1 MSRIPAA
8 AVIER
13 KWGSVT
19 RKAVALVL
27 ADHASVQDNG
37 EWATLVG
44 QKRIAAEAE
53 VSERTVRTCL
63 SEFEALGLIVRSK
76 RFRPEGRGRTSDRT
90 ILVQERIAVLPAAGS
105 GRTTNRQQAPD
116 QPEADAGLT
125 GKAIAA
131 LGPPVDPPEEPTD
144 QIAATPRQPNPWWD
158 ELVEMFGKPTTDNQ
172 RKLYG
177 RVVSLVRDKPA
188 TEIRSRSSWIVEH
201 WGHEKL
207 TITSLEKHWSRF
219 DAAIGQVTDADVSEF
234 TAAQARGAMLE
245 RLADE

>member
-27 ADHASVQDNG
+27 ADHASIQDNG

-53 VSERTVRTCL
+53 VSERTVRTVL
-63 SEFEALGLIVRSK
+63 AEFESLGLIVRQK

-90 ILVQERIAVLPAAGS
+90 ILDRERIAVLPAAGS

-116 QPEADAGLT
+116 QPATDAGLT
-125 GKAIAA
+125 GKAVAG
-131 LGPPVDPPEEPTD
+131 LGPPVEPPVEPTD
-144 QIAATPRQPNPWWD
+144 QIAATPRTANPWWD
-158 ELVEMFGKPTTDNQ
+158 ATVEIFGIPSPNH

-177 RVVSLVRDKPA
+177 RFVAMAQEWEPA
-188 TEIRSRSSWIVEH
+188 QIPERAAKLAAL
-201 WGHEKL
+201 WGHK
-207 TITSLEKHWSRF
+207 TVTVASLEKHWSRF
-219 DAAIGQVTDADVSEF
+219 DAAIGQVTDSDVAEF
-234 TAAQARGAMLE
+234 TAAQEREASIARLS
-245 RLADE
+245 DD